1 MKRHIV
7 SQPPF
12 SLFGSALLVVAMS
25 DIAWAASS
33 DVHPRFGPILFSLAI
48 LVVSA
53 KIGGLLAERW
63 RQPPV
68 FGELLAGIGLGNLL
82 PILVGVQGFA
92 LFRSNP
98 TLLFLAE
105 IGVLVLLFDVGLE

>member
-1 MKRHIV
+1 MGEGENAEQAAMRHAE
-7 SQPPF
+7 QPVTTKQLRLGP
-12 SLFGSALLVVAMS
+12 ALLGGCWLAAAPAVAS
-25 DIAWAASS
+25 AAGAE
-33 DVHPRFGPILFSLAI
+33 DHPRFGPVLFGLAV

-98 TLLFLAE
+98 TLL
-105 IGVLVLLFDVGLE
+105 